1 MEKTKMEVVGGYYDK
16 KQEGSW
22 PKENWEAYFA
32 DS

>member
-16 KQEGSW
+16 KGRTLARTELAGVL
-22 PKENWEAYFA
+22 A